1 MKEFKRI
8 MFAAGLGLFSLACT
22 NDDDPNYLPP
32 TAPSPPQGEVVGS
45 AEIWATNGAKSQL
58 LSQLENL
65 AIINNT
71 ETSHPAITIDPSQR
85 FQEIDG
91 FGAALTGSSAYLINR
106 MDNVQKNALLSDLFH
121 TENGIGISYLRMTI
135 GASDFSLSN
144 FTYND
149 MPPGEED
156 PELKHFSIVEDE
168 KHVVPV
174 FKSIL
179 QIAPEMKIMG
189 SPWSAPAWMKAN
201 QSLSGGN
208 LRPTWYDVYAEY
220 FIKFIEA
227 YAAHGIVIDAITPQ
241 NEPLHEA
248 GYPTMRM
255 EAPAQAAFIKNSLGP
270 AFEENNISTK
280 IIAYD
285 HNFDKPDYPIYI
297 YEDAEA
303 SKYVDGAAFH
313 AYAGDV
319 SAMSAVHNAFP
330 EKNLYFTEISGGEW
344 ATSFEDNL
352 IWNTRNITI
361 GATKNWSKNVL
372 FWNLALDENYGPTN
386 NGCQDCRG
394 VVTITSSNQIEKNV
408 EFYAIGHFS
417 KFVRPGAHRIGSTN
431 FASSTGLSN
440 VAFENKD
447 GSKVLVVLNESSSAR
462 NFSVIIDGNSFT
474 AQIDPRAVVS
484 IVWE

>member
-1 MKEFKRI
+1 MKNFKS
-8 MFAAGLGLFSLACT
+8 LFLATALVTLAMSCT
-22 NDDDPNYLPP
+22 NDDKPKYLPP
-32 TAPSPPQGEVVGS
+32 TAPSPPEGEVVGS
-45 AEIWATNGAKSQL
+45 AQIWVTNGSESKL
-58 LSQLENL
+58 LSKQEDLV
-65 AIINNT
+65 IIDNV
-71 ETSHPAITIDPSQR
+71 ETSNPSITIDPTQR
-85 FQEIDG
+85 FQELDG
-91 FGAALTGSSAYLINR
+91 FGAALTGSSAFLINR
-106 MDNVQKNALLSDLFH
+106 MDNASKNALLSELFH
-121 TENGIGISYLRMTI
+121 VENGIGISYLRMSI

-149 MPPGEED
+149 IPAGAED
-156 PELKHFSIVEDE
+156 PDLINFSIAEDE
-168 KHVVPV
+168 KEVVPV

-179 QIAPEMKIMG
+179 QIAPEIKIMG
-189 SPWSAPAWMKAN
+189 SPWSAPAWMKDS
-201 QSLSGGN
+201 QSLNGGN
-208 LRPTWYDVYAEY
+208 LRPEWYDVYAEY
-220 FIKFIEA
+220 FIKYIEA
-227 YAAHGIVIDAITPQ
+227 YAAHGIGIDAITPQ

-255 EAPAQAAFIKNSLGP
+255 EASAQADFIKNSLGP
-270 AFEENNISTK
+270 AFEENDLRTK
-280 IIAYD
+280 IISYD
-285 HNFDKPDYPIYI
+285 HNFDRADYPIYI

-352 IWNTRNITI
+352 IWNTKNITM
-361 GATKNWSKNVL
+361 GATKNWSKNVV
-372 FWNLALDENYGPTN
+372 FWNLALNENYGPTN

-408 EFYAIGHFS
+408 EYYAIGHFS
-417 KFVRPGAHRIGSTN
+417 KFVRPGAYRIGSTD
-431 FASSTGLSN
+431 FASSTGLGN
-440 VAFENKD
+440 VAFENID
-447 GSKVLVVLNESSSAR
+447 GSKVLVVLNESSSER